1 MKMRWAVTIVCVLL
15 ATGCGAP
22 DTVATPIPTVRATA
36 TDETV
41 ANATPIVVSATP
53 TPAAIPATAGSAP
66 TASATPATDVSTAVP
81 IATLAAEPTSTQA
94 KTLELP
100 QTYTN
105 SIIGYS
111 FDYPSGWNVTDF
123 GVEDGKTLYLFSYDP
138 ASVPPGKDNG
148 IPEGETKIDFT
159 APLPE
164 KFASLDDFT
173 AYIKQSIANS
183 EDDTTVLAEE
193 RITLPSGWEATYLKT
208 QTSFGIGEAY
218 HLVIDGNGL
227 FVGSGSAEPGTLRN
241 IVETLRPTQ

>member
-1 MKMRWAVTIVCVLL
+1 M
-15 ATGCGAP
+15 
-22 DTVATPIPTVRATA
+22 PTSVPATA
-36 TDETV
+36 S
-41 ANATPIVVSATP
+41 VVPTA
-53 TPAAIPATAGSAP
+53 TPAAIA
-66 TASATPATDVSTAVP
+66 TASAIPTAT
-81 IATLAAEPTSTQA
+81 TLATEPAPTQ
-94 KTLELP
+94 TLDLP

-111 FDYPSGWNVTDF
+111 FNYPSGWNVTDF
-123 GVEDGKTLYLFSYDP
+123 GVEDGKTIYLFSYDP
-138 ASVPPGKDNG
+138 SSVPQGKNNG

-173 AYIKQSIANS
+173 AYIKQSITNS
-183 EDDTTVLAEE
+183 GDDTTVLAEE

-218 HLVIDGNGL
+218 HLVVNGNGL
-227 FVGSGSAEPGTLRN
+227 IVGSGGAESGTLRN